1 MSRPIGQR
9 RRFSIFNKLVVAFLV
24 VISPLYVLGSFINE
38 KGAQTIKSE
47 ITNSLK
53 QQANFYLMSLEN
65 EFERMA
71 ILQREFMNDEDLE
84 SLSMLAERMSNYER
98 LSAMK
103 KLHTR
108 LSLIKASSMY
118 ISVAR
123 AYIPAV
129 SRTVS
134 SNRLVDLLDQVQID
148 QLKEDA
154 FRSAPPF
161 VYSDNRMYIREYYPT
176 PFNLDKQNPAFILE
190 LEISIPAL
198 QRYLQQLP
206 GHAGGGAILIHE
218 DAVIVSE
225 QDRLQDD
232 HIRKGAGDAKPSAD
246 NVSLS
251 LQNKDYLTVTM
262 ESAKLNSSMVV
273 YVPEQEIM
281 GPIQRYRVYLFLI
294 SGISLVTL
302 IVFAY
307 WIYRIIHR
315 PLRKLVGAFRKV
327 EAGILQVEIKH
338 NSRDEFQYL
347 YERFNNMAAHLNKL
361 IYEVYEQ
368 QIHLQKS
375 ELKQLQ
381 SQINPHFL
389 YNSFYLLYRMTKAED
404 YENSTRFTKY
414 LGDYFQYITRNG
426 KEEVRLEEEFHHV
439 KVYTEIQSIRFH
451 DRIHVLLQDVPE
463 RYRDL
468 ALPRL
473 ILQPIVENAYQHG
486 FASST
491 ENCRLVIRM
500 EETRSTDGTPL
511 LHVIVQDNGNGLT
524 HEELEKW
531 SQLFK
536 LELPAAEV
544 TGMLNVHRRLRL
556 KYGEAAKLMVENAE
570 PSGLTVTLVIPVEQ
584 S

>member
-134 SNRLVDLLDQVQID
+134 SNRLVDPLDQVQID

-536 LELPAAEV
+536 PELPAAEV